1 MNIQEYISSGILES
15 YVLGCLSP
23 EEKREVEKYVESYPS
38 IREEIKAI
46 EKALYCYATD
56 HSVAPPAYLKEKTFE
71 KFAAL
76 STDAPVLEDGKV
88 RLLYKK
94 RPASRTIPSLSIAA
108 TVLLLISTGVAIYFG
123 VKCNSLDNSLNAIIK
138 TNAILSDSLQS
149 VASNLSQKDSDLAIL
164 KDPMY
169 KIVELKGLKTAPE
182 AKAMVCWC
190 PMDKKV
196 YVEIDKLPQAPKGMQ
211 YQLWAIVDGKPV
223 SEGMLTSG
231 NGLHPM
237 KNVDKAQGFEVTLE
251 KVGGSQSPEGE
262 TYAMGAINI

>member
-15 YVLGCLSP
+15 YVLGSVSP
-23 EEKREVEKYVESYPS
+23 EEKREVEKYVESYPI
-38 IREEIKAI
+38 IREEIEAI
-46 EKALYCYATD
+46 EKALYCYAAN
-56 HSVAPPAYLKEKTFE
+56 HSVTPPASIKEKTFA
-71 KFAAL
+71 KFEAVNANA
-76 STDAPVLEDGKV
+76 SIEESGKV

-94 RPASRTIPSLSIAA
+94 QPKGISAPYLSIAA
-108 TVLLLISTGVAIYFG
+108 TIVLLVSVGSAIYFG
-123 VKCNSLDNSLNAIIK
+123 IKSNKLNNSLNNVNK
-138 TNAILSDSLQS
+138 VNKVLLDSIRLIS
-149 VASNLSQKDSDLAIL
+149 SNMSQKDSDLAIL

-169 KIVELKGLKTAPE
+169 KIVELKGLKATPE

-196 YVEIDKLPQAPKGMQ
+196 YVEIDKLPQAPEGMQ
-211 YQLWAIVDGKPV
+211 YQLWAIVDGKPI

-251 KVGGSQSPEGE
+251 KVGGSLSPEGE
-262 TYAMGAINI
+262 TYAVGTINI